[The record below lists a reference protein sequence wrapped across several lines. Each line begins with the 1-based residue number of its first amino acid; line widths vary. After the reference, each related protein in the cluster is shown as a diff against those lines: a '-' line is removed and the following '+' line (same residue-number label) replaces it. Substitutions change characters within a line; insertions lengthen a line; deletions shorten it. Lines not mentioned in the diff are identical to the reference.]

1 MAKYRIPAVNGKPT
15 IEMPK
20 LVEKDKTGKKTVS
33 LVKKWVIATNFIEIE
48 TTKEIEELKDYK
60 I

>member
-20 LVEKDKTGKKTVS
+20 LVEKDKSGKKTIN
-33 LVKKWVIATNFIEIE
+33 LVKKWVITTNFVEIE
-48 TTKEIEELKDYK
+48 TTKEIEGLEDYK